1 MLFLW
6 PKKAKVGNVCIR
18 AFPDKSGTIRK
29 IVVEQIVEGN
39 EYDVIR
45 QALLK
50 KYGAMAESVNK
61 ANVQYY
67 GWGPNIT
74 KSVTMDDQ
82 LAPTR
87 THSASLRGIQ
97 SPSARSMNS
106 TRASINL
113 RIRLIDSAWA
123 GGPQAPSQPKK
134 RKGPRL

>member
-1 MLFLW
+1 MPPMNAIPLAE
-6 PKKAKVGNVCIR
+6 KS
-18 AFPDKSGTIRK
+18 KSGTVRK

-50 KYGAMAESVNK
+50 KYGAIAESVNK

-67 GWGPNIT
+67 GWGPHIA

-82 LAPTR
+82 LAPQR
-87 THSASLRGIQ
+87 ALSASLRGMQ
-97 SPSARSMNS
+97 SSIDRSSAS
-106 TRASINL
+106 TRVSINL
-113 RIRLIDSAWA
+113 RIRLVDSEWS
-123 GGPQAPSQPKK
+123 GQAPEKPSQPKK